1 MKSDDVEEMRRAL
14 EATKQAAAVELEHVK
29 AKQSSAIQQHKEM
42 FDRRLAEVRG
52 QSGFRAAKDKWDTQ
66 IQYVKDS
73 HEVDRKKWLA
83 EKNVLQQDLK
93 KRLGDIRAETR
104 EEKAADQRSM
114 SARLSRER
122 VAQADEL
129 KRERE
134 AHADEIRS
142 EIHPLSLSLSLAV
155 TLPTPAAAF
164 MLSMFMSL
172 DSFKQHN

>member
-1 MKSDDVEEMRRAL
+1 MVEQELAMKSDDVEEMRRAL

-142 EIHPLSLSLSLAV
+142 EIHPLSLSLSL
-155 TLPTPAAAF
+155 
-164 MLSMFMSL
+164 SL
-172 DSFKQHN
+172 LHSRPRLLRSCSACS